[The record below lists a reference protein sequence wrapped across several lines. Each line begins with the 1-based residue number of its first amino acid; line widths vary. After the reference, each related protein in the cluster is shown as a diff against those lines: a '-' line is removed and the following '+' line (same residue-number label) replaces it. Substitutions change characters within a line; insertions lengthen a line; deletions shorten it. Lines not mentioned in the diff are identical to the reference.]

1 MKVASITALSP
12 TVTPWKDG
20 RILTTSWWSARDFVS
35 DLDGAKIRIVS
46 HYSTEM
52 VEFVDTEWDSEWHIY
67 PLSVGRDSMSDKA
80 GTAKLCATV
89 DAPIRLRKGL
99 WMSDKAGTAKLC
111 ETVEAPIRLRKGL
124 WINIHNDRAIMHRDC
139 HMDGTSGLIR
149 AHNEI
154 VDARN

>member
-20 RILTTSWWSARDFVS
+20 QTLESSSWSVRDFVS

-67 PLSVGRDSMSDKA
+67 PLSVGMDSMTDKK
-80 GTAKLCATV
+80 GTT
-89 DAPIRLRKGL
+89 
-99 WMSDKAGTAKLC
+99 KLC

-124 WINIHNDRAIMHRDC
+124 WINIHNGNAIMHRDAFN
-139 HMDGTSGLIR
+139 DGSERSIVE
-149 AHNEI
+149 HNRK
-154 VDARN
+154 VNASK

>member
-99 WMSDKAGTAKLC
+99 W
-111 ETVEAPIRLRKGL
+111 
-124 WINIHNDRAIMHRDC
+124 INIHNDRAIMHRDC

>member
-20 RILTTSWWSARDFVS
+20 QTLSASSWSARDFVS

-67 PLSVGRDSMSDKA
+67 PLSVGRSSVTDKK
-80 GTAKLCATV
+80 GTT
-89 DAPIRLRKGL
+89 
-99 WMSDKAGTAKLC
+99 KLC